1 MNLLKR
7 NRRPEGRPLRN
18 CDDEKGGERS
28 DAQIEP
34 DPAPINGTDV
44 EVNDHADLD
53 GSHAEEHGDQDTL
66 AGSDAARIGDGQR

>member
-1 MNLLKR
+1 M
-7 NRRPEGRPLRN
+7 
-18 CDDEKGGERS
+18 
-28 DAQIEP
+28 EP